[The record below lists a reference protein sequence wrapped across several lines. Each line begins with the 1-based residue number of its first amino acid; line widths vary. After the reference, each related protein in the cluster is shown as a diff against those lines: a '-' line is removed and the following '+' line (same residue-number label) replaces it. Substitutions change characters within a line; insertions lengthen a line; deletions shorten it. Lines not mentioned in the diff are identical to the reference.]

1 MKEAEFRGEH
11 KLRTRI
17 VLVFVVIVLPL
28 FLVANRPSES
38 GEVMEVRLIS
48 RDNAEHYEWGEKCDG
63 WYLVKGP
70 NLSVIEE
77 QMPAGA
83 TETLH
88 YHKQSQQFFFMLSG
102 EATMETAGQEVR
114 LAAGQGLH
122 IMPGTHHRIRNSS
135 NQPIRFLVISG
146 PPSHGDRV
154 NLKGV
159 KE

>member
-11 KLRTRI
+11 KLRSRI
-17 VLVFVVIVLPL
+17 VLIFVVIVLSL
-28 FLVANRPSES
+28 ISVASRPSES
-38 GEVMEVRLIS
+38 REVMEVRLIS

-77 QMPAGA
+77 QMPAGVS
-83 TETLH
+83 ETLH
-88 YHKQSQQFFFMLSG
+88 YHKQAQQFFYMLSG
-102 EATMETAGQEVR
+102 DATMETAGQGLR

-122 IMPGTHHRIRNSS
+122 IVPGTHHRIRNSS
-135 NQPIRFLVISG
+135 NRVIRFLVISE

-154 NLKGV
+154 DLKGA